1 MREKIIEILN
11 EICPG
16 NDFENETAIIDDGII
31 DSLDIVAVISE
42 LMEEFD
48 VQLGVN
54 DLTPE
59 NIVERG
65 EGLSF
70 PDSVVSYFKGM
81 MGQPAWGFPQ
91 DLQRVV
97 LKGQEPITCRPADL
111 LEPEMD
117 KIREQAKPY
126 MEQEED
132 CLTYAMFPQVAP
144 KFFETRKEMR
154 EAAKVREEEKQKIGV
169 DFAAMSHPVKLF

>member
-59 NIVERG
+59 NLNSVDAIVELI
-65 EGLSF
+65 EN
-70 PDSVVSYFKGM
+70 
-81 MGQPAWGFPQ
+81 AQ
-91 DLQRVV
+91 D
-97 LKGQEPITCRPADL
+97 
-111 LEPEMD
+111 
-117 KIREQAKPY
+117 
-126 MEQEED
+126 
-132 CLTYAMFPQVAP
+132 
-144 KFFETRKEMR
+144 
-154 EAAKVREEEKQKIGV
+154 
-169 DFAAMSHPVKLF
+169 

>member
-16 NDFENETAIIDDGII
+16 NDFENDDGII

-59 NIVERG
+59 NFNSVDAIVELI
-65 EGLSF
+65 EN
-70 PDSVVSYFKGM
+70 
-81 MGQPAWGFPQ
+81 AQ
-91 DLQRVV
+91 D
-97 LKGQEPITCRPADL
+97 
-111 LEPEMD
+111 
-117 KIREQAKPY
+117 
-126 MEQEED
+126 
-132 CLTYAMFPQVAP
+132 
-144 KFFETRKEMR
+144 
-154 EAAKVREEEKQKIGV
+154 
-169 DFAAMSHPVKLF
+169 

>member
-54 DLTPE
+54 DLNPRRTF
-59 NIVERG
+59 NSVDAIVELI
-65 EGLSF
+65 EN
-70 PDSVVSYFKGM
+70 
-81 MGQPAWGFPQ
+81 A
-91 DLQRVV
+91 
-97 LKGQEPITCRPADL
+97 QE
-111 LEPEMD
+111 
-117 KIREQAKPY
+117 
-126 MEQEED
+126 
-132 CLTYAMFPQVAP
+132 
-144 KFFETRKEMR
+144 
-154 EAAKVREEEKQKIGV
+154 
-169 DFAAMSHPVKLF
+169 

>member
-42 LMEEFD
+42 LMEEF

-59 NIVERG
+59 NFNSVGAIVELI
-65 EGLSF
+65 EN
-70 PDSVVSYFKGM
+70 
-81 MGQPAWGFPQ
+81 A
-91 DLQRVV
+91 
-97 LKGQEPITCRPADL
+97 QE
-111 LEPEMD
+111 
-117 KIREQAKPY
+117 
-126 MEQEED
+126 
-132 CLTYAMFPQVAP
+132 
-144 KFFETRKEMR
+144 
-154 EAAKVREEEKQKIGV
+154 
-169 DFAAMSHPVKLF
+169 

>member
-31 DSLDIVAVISE
+31 DSLDIVSSE

-59 NIVERG
+59 NFNSVDAIVELI
-65 EGLSF
+65 EN
-70 PDSVVSYFKGM
+70 
-81 MGQPAWGFPQ
+81 AQ
-91 DLQRVV
+91 D
-97 LKGQEPITCRPADL
+97 
-111 LEPEMD
+111 
-117 KIREQAKPY
+117 
-126 MEQEED
+126 
-132 CLTYAMFPQVAP
+132 
-144 KFFETRKEMR
+144 
-154 EAAKVREEEKQKIGV
+154 
-169 DFAAMSHPVKLF
+169 

>member
-59 NIVERG
+59 NFNSVDAIVELIENAQDYWLLLPLRLSYSPSRACCSTTSCRKRRSGASCCWRVRHFTWPARSRRLRG
-65 EGLSF
+65 WF
-70 PDSVVSYFKGM
+70 
-81 MGQPAWGFPQ
+81 W
-91 DLQRVV
+91 
-97 LKGQEPITCRPADL
+97 C
-111 LEPEMD
+111 PE
-117 KIREQAKPY
+117 
-126 MEQEED
+126 
-132 CLTYAMFPQVAP
+132 
-144 KFFETRKEMR
+144 
-154 EAAKVREEEKQKIGV
+154 
-169 DFAAMSHPVKLF
+169 

>member
-16 NDFENETAIIDDGII
+16 NDFENETAIIDGII

-59 NIVERG
+59 NFNSVDAIVELI
-65 EGLSF
+65 EN
-70 PDSVVSYFKGM
+70 
-81 MGQPAWGFPQ
+81 AQ
-91 DLQRVV
+91 D
-97 LKGQEPITCRPADL
+97 
-111 LEPEMD
+111 
-117 KIREQAKPY
+117 
-126 MEQEED
+126 
-132 CLTYAMFPQVAP
+132 
-144 KFFETRKEMR
+144 
-154 EAAKVREEEKQKIGV
+154 
-169 DFAAMSHPVKLF
+169 

>member
-16 NDFENETAIIDDGII
+16 NDFENETAII

-59 NIVERG
+59 NFNSVDAIVELI
-65 EGLSF
+65 EN
-70 PDSVVSYFKGM
+70 
-81 MGQPAWGFPQ
+81 AQ
-91 DLQRVV
+91 D
-97 LKGQEPITCRPADL
+97 
-111 LEPEMD
+111 
-117 KIREQAKPY
+117 
-126 MEQEED
+126 
-132 CLTYAMFPQVAP
+132 
-144 KFFETRKEMR
+144 
-154 EAAKVREEEKQKIGV
+154 
-169 DFAAMSHPVKLF
+169 

>member
-59 NIVERG
+59 N
-65 EGLSF
+65 F
-70 PDSVVSYFKGM
+70 NSV
-81 MGQPAWGFPQ
+81 Q
-91 DLQRVV
+91 DMLALVKRY
-97 LKGQEPITCRPADL
+97 
-111 LEPEMD
+111 
-117 KIREQAKPY
+117 QA
-126 MEQEED
+126 
-132 CLTYAMFPQVAP
+132 
-144 KFFETRKEMR
+144 
-154 EAAKVREEEKQKIGV
+154 
-169 DFAAMSHPVKLF
+169 

>member
-31 DSLDIVAVISE
+31 DSPDISE

-59 NIVERG
+59 NFNSVDAIVELI
-65 EGLSF
+65 EN
-70 PDSVVSYFKGM
+70 
-81 MGQPAWGFPQ
+81 AQ
-91 DLQRVV
+91 D
-97 LKGQEPITCRPADL
+97 
-111 LEPEMD
+111 
-117 KIREQAKPY
+117 
-126 MEQEED
+126 
-132 CLTYAMFPQVAP
+132 
-144 KFFETRKEMR
+144 
-154 EAAKVREEEKQKIGV
+154 
-169 DFAAMSHPVKLF
+169 

>member
-59 NIVERG
+59 NFNSVDAIVELIENAQDKWLLLPLRLSYSPSRACCSTTSCRKRRSGASCCWRVQHFTWPARSRRLRG
-65 EGLSF
+65 WF
-70 PDSVVSYFKGM
+70 
-81 MGQPAWGFPQ
+81 W
-91 DLQRVV
+91 
-97 LKGQEPITCRPADL
+97 
-111 LEPEMD
+111 
-117 KIREQAKPY
+117 
-126 MEQEED
+126 
-132 CLTYAMFPQVAP
+132 
-144 KFFETRKEMR
+144 
-154 EAAKVREEEKQKIGV
+154 
-169 DFAAMSHPVKLF
+169 

>member
-1 MREKIIEILN
+1 MFVLSCFSIFIYRLSICKCTSYFYITKEKREKIIEILN

-59 NIVERG
+59 NFNSVDAIVELI
-65 EGLSF
+65 EN
-70 PDSVVSYFKGM
+70 
-81 MGQPAWGFPQ
+81 AQ
-91 DLQRVV
+91 D
-97 LKGQEPITCRPADL
+97 
-111 LEPEMD
+111 
-117 KIREQAKPY
+117 
-126 MEQEED
+126 
-132 CLTYAMFPQVAP
+132 
-144 KFFETRKEMR
+144 
-154 EAAKVREEEKQKIGV
+154 
-169 DFAAMSHPVKLF
+169 

>member
-59 NIVERG
+59 NFNSVDAIVELI
-65 EGLSF
+65 EN
-70 PDSVVSYFKGM
+70 
-81 MGQPAWGFPQ
+81 AQ
-91 DLQRVV
+91 DLWLLLPLRLSYSPSRAYCSTTSCRKRRSGASCCWRVRRF
-97 LKGQEPITCRPADL
+97 TWPARSRRL
-111 LEPEMD
+111 RGWFWCPE
-117 KIREQAKPY
+117 
-126 MEQEED
+126 
-132 CLTYAMFPQVAP
+132 
-144 KFFETRKEMR
+144 
-154 EAAKVREEEKQKIGV
+154 
-169 DFAAMSHPVKLF
+169 

>member
-16 NDFENETAIIDDGII
+16 NDFENETAIIDGGII

-59 NIVERG
+59 NFNSVDAIVELI
-65 EGLSF
+65 EN
-70 PDSVVSYFKGM
+70 
-81 MGQPAWGFPQ
+81 AQ
-91 DLQRVV
+91 D
-97 LKGQEPITCRPADL
+97 
-111 LEPEMD
+111 
-117 KIREQAKPY
+117 
-126 MEQEED
+126 
-132 CLTYAMFPQVAP
+132 
-144 KFFETRKEMR
+144 
-154 EAAKVREEEKQKIGV
+154 
-169 DFAAMSHPVKLF
+169 